1 MNDSLKPGWKTTEFW
16 STVFAQVFAV
26 LALLGLV
33 NARETATLQ
42 DAANHVAEALVLFG
56 ANAAVVLYYIKTR
69 FHLKGGPK

>member
-1 MNDSLKPGWKTTEFW
+1 MNDSPKSGWKTTEFW
-16 STVFAQVFAV
+16 STIFAQVFAV

-33 NARETATLQ
+33 NAREAATLQ

-56 ANAAVVLYYIKTR
+56 TNAAVVLYYIKTR